1 LANLEELYD
10 QTVQKSKKRK
20 FEQSVDII
28 VTFDK
33 NRVKAQS
40 FNEVVYLPVKF
51 RSPDEI
57 VVIAGGET
65 ALQAKKQNI
74 KLIEPDALDRLA
86 SNKREAKKLAS
97 KNYAFIAEA
106 SVMPRVG
113 KALGPILA
121 PRGKM
126 PIAIPNAAALNAAF
140 DRLLGST
147 RIRGKNVLG
156 IQAKIG
162 VESMKKEDIIKN
174 AKALLEYL
182 EKKLP
187 PKSISRVGFKLTMG
201 EPAKAKYEEVA

>member
-1 LANLEELYD
+1 
-10 QTVQKSKKRK
+10 
-20 FEQSVDII
+20 
-28 VTFDK
+28 
-33 NRVKAQS
+33 
-40 FNEVVYLPVKF
+40 
-51 RSPDEI
+51 
-57 VVIAGGET
+57 
-65 ALQAKKQNI
+65 
-74 KLIEPDALDRLA
+74 
-86 SNKREAKKLAS
+86 
-97 KNYAFIAEA
+97 
-106 SVMPRVG
+106 
-113 KALGPILA
+113 
-121 PRGKM
+121 M

-147 RIRGKNVLG
+147 RIRGKNVFG

>member
-1 LANLEELYD
+1 MAKLEELYD
-10 QTVQKSKKRK
+10 QTVQKSKKRN

-28 VTFDK
+28 VTFDR

-40 FNEVVYLPVKF
+40 FNEIVYLPVKF

-126 PIAIPNAAALNAAF
+126 PIAVPNATALNAAF

-147 RIRGKNVLG
+147 RIRGKNVFG

-162 VESMKKEDIIKN
+162 TENMKKEDIIKN
-174 AKALLEYL
+174 AKAFLEYL

-201 EPAKAKYEEVA
+201 EPAKEKYEEVA

>member
-1 LANLEELYD
+1 MAKLEELYD
-10 QTVQKSKKRK
+10 QTVQKSKKRN

-28 VTFDK
+28 VTFDR

-40 FNEVVYLPVKF
+40 FNEIVYLPVKF

-126 PIAIPNAAALNAAF
+126 PIAVPNATALNAAF

-147 RIRGKNVLG
+147 RIRGKNVFG

-162 VESMKKEDIIKN
+162 TESMKKEDIIKN
-174 AKALLEYL
+174 AKAFLEYL

-201 EPAKAKYEEVA
+201 EPAKEKYEEVA

>member
-1 LANLEELYD
+1 LVTLEELYD
-10 QTVQKSKKRK
+10 QTIQKSKKRN

-28 VTFDK
+28 VTFNK
-33 NRVKAQS
+33 NRVKAQT
-40 FNEVVYLPVKF
+40 FNEIVYLPVKF

-65 ALQAKKQNI
+65 ALQAKKQNM
-74 KLIEPDALDRLA
+74 KLIESDALDRLA

-126 PIAIPNAAALNAAF
+126 PIAIPNAAALNSAF
-140 DRLLGST
+140 ERLLGST
-147 RIRGKNVLG
+147 RIRGRNVFG

-174 AKALLEYL
+174 AKAFLEYL

-187 PKSISRVGFKLTMG
+187 PKSISKVGFKLTMG
-201 EPAKAKYEEVA
+201 VPVKANYEEVA